1 MKNFLKIL
9 KWLLL
14 LVILFIGFIYIS
26 SFVSSCDDENSCC
39 YGHGGYRLSAI
50 DSDKNRITMFSCKV
64 EDNMTDYD
72 VYIQSK
78 KTHNYLL
85 QKLKEDEMNNSKAI
99 IFNRNLILKKF
110 ACQVVYWNKCFD
122 DECLNEE
129 VNELD
134 FK

>member
-1 MKNFLKIL
+1 MKIFLKIL
-9 KWLLL
+9 KWFLL
-14 LVILFIGFIYIS
+14 LVLLFIGFLYFS

-39 YGHGGYRLSAI
+39 HGHGDYRLSAI
-50 DSDKNRITMFSCKV
+50 DSDENRTTMFSCKV

-85 QKLKEDEMNNSKAI
+85 QKLKEDETNNTKAI
-99 IFNRNLILKKF
+99 IFNRELTLKKF
-110 ACQVVYWNKCFD
+110 GCQVVYWNKCFD

-129 VNELD
+129 VTELD